1 MCSIA
6 ALAQGLGHRVTGSDQ
21 NIYPPMSDQ
30 LVSLGINLSEGYDP
44 NNLPSDIDLVII
56 GNAMSRGNDCVEN
69 ILNSKIPYMSGP
81 QWMYENVLKS
91 KFVLAVSGTHGKTTT
106 ASMLTHILIEAGYKP
121 GFLIGGITQNLA
133 FQLV

>member
-30 LVSLGINLSEGYDP
+30 LVSLGIKLSEGYDP

-56 GNAMSRGNDCVEN
+56 GNAMSRGNDCVEY
-69 ILNSKIPYMSGP
+69 ILNSKIPYISGP

-91 KFVLAVSGTHGKTTT
+91 KFV
-106 ASMLTHILIEAGYKP
+106 Y
-121 GFLIGGITQNLA
+121 
-133 FQLV
+133 